1 MKSKIFVI
9 LIITCFISGC
19 KDAEMKTFNFPFLV
33 TEPVLEIDANGATF
47 TATVIVSGKDTITEY
62 GFIWS
67 DGLTNFKTSVINNSI
82 LKEFKIRIKSDLVLN
97 QTYSCKAYITTTKHL
112 VYGNTVTF
120 ESLGS
125 LLPQILDFSP
135 KEGFDGDTVRLRG
148 NYFSSLKENNKV
160 FVNNVQANI
169 ISSNDSS
176 INFITPKQSFSGL
189 ADIAVEVNS
198 TRVIAHSKYNI
209 LGPIIELISP
219 ISAHSGSTITIKG
232 KNLIQNGSNVDVY
245 LGTFKAEVRNR
256 SYTQLDVIVPIP
268 YNYLAEDLLTDKSL
282 PVTLTNGLKKVSF
295 SSNFNITKLW
305 EQKSATPFSWSY
317 KYQAVSYNGK
327 GYILELNDK
336 LVYEYDPL
344 TNIWNKYSTKEFPA
358 ERNDGSTYL
367 TWGNN
372 MYKIGGYDYTSKSIY
387 DVWAFN
393 LTTKT
398 WTKRNNIPFVL
409 NNGSYFTLNNKLYI
423 VTGQGQVWKCDLE
436 NQLYT
441 RLNDFPGNF
450 YFSSS
455 FVANGTAYIVV
466 YGHTWRYNES
476 SDTWNDIAT
485 NPFFKEQYNVHAI
498 GFALNNTG
506 YVLHSGEY
514 LYKYDIT
521 NNCWTQVSNY
531 PGKRADNSYKTT
543 FIIGDKA
550 YVAATSGNYSGNSP
564 LMYSY
569 HEYNK

>member
-33 TEPVLEIDANGATF
+33 TKPVSEIDANGATF

-67 DGLTNFKTSVINNSI
+67 DGLTNFKTSVINNSV

-97 QTYSCKAYITTTKHL
+97 QTYSCKAYIITTKHL

-160 FVNNVQANI
+160 FVNNVQADI

-176 INFITPKQSFSGL
+176 INFIMPKQSFSGL

-198 TRVIAHSKYNI
+198 TRIIAPSKYNI

-219 ISAHSGSTITIKG
+219 MFAHSGSTISIKG

-245 LGTFKAEVRNR
+245 FGTFKAEVRNR

-398 WTKRNNIPFVL
+398 WTKRNNIPFAL

-485 NPFFKEQYNVHAI
+485 NPFFKEHYDVDAI

-521 NNCWTQVSNY
+521 YNCWTQVSNY

-550 YVAATSGNYSGNSP
+550 YIAATSGNYSGNSP

-569 HEYNK
+569 YEYNK